1 MRTRLLLISHP
12 ATAAQRKGAFPD
24 DDPLDAR
31 ALEEAEAFRASN
43 AHLLEASLALS
54 SPAACALATAQALGF
69 APHTVSVPALAEI
82 DYGRWRGRR
91 LIELADEEPEAL
103 AAWTRDPS
111 AAPHGGESFDA
122 LTLRVGDWADA
133 FEHRGDA
140 VAVTHASVIRAAL
153 MHVLQMPPAA
163 FARIEVPPLAV
174 VELRR
179 GERGWTWRPA
189 HHRQA

>member
-24 DDPLDAR
+24 DDPLDAP
-31 ALEEAEAFRASN
+31 AADEAAAFRASN
-43 AHLLEASLALS
+43 APLLDADLALS
-54 SPAACALATAQALGF
+54 SPAACARDTAKAFGLAA
-69 APHTVSVPALAEI
+69 HALAALADA

-91 LIELADEEPEAL
+91 LLELSDEEPDAL
-103 AAWTRDPS
+103 AAWARDPS

-122 LTLRVGDWADA
+122 LRFRVGGWLDA
-133 FEHRGDA
+133 LEHRGNT

-153 MHVLQMPPAA
+153 IHVLQAPPAA
-163 FARIEVPPLAV
+163 FARIDVPPLAV

-179 GERGWTWRPA
+179 SERGWTWRPTP
-189 HHRQA
+189 HRPA